1 MRRILAAL
9 LLVGCLLFALIPAA
23 AAKERSFRDLD
34 DIQNRSQVMFLVDLG
49 MISGYADNTFRPK
62 ATISRAETAKLISL
76 LYTDTIAAAEEET
89 PAPFTDIA
97 GHWAEAAIRFC
108 AQEGILAGNGDGT
121 FRPGDPVTARELAKM
136 LLITVGGDASR
147 YVGENWDD
155 AVDDDAAAQGIYT
168 RFTKDPS
175 LPVNRDDACLLIYN
189 AMQGLAIEGYDEDGN
204 VEYVMDALRNPISFL
219 EARFGLTRYTG
230 VVTGNECADLTV
242 PGGRLDEGVTKL
254 EGHTAFQVSTDLN
267 LVGQCVDVYV
277 KDGQVVGTPCVSS
290 SAVSYP
296 FGSYQELENL
306 LNLTDYSLAKDAAVY
321 VNYIPAEAADL
332 KTLPSSSVITVLD
345 KDGDQKFEQVLAV
358 TYQTCTVATSH
369 PLTIQVSGST
379 VDAQSIQRGDAFV
392 TGQNASCVQVADRWY
407 VK

>member
-76 LYTDTIAAAEEET
+76 LYTDTIAAAKEET
-89 PAPFTDIA
+89 PAPFPDIA

-230 VVTGNECADLTV
+230 VVTGTLSIAQGAASIGMTAKGMAAGEKV
-242 PGGRLDEGVTKL
+242 SES
-254 EGHTAFQVSTDLN
+254 AFQKSIDESTGFGTKPIRGEVAMNATLDKATAASTLARQHSDIMMN
-267 LVGQCVDVYV
+267 ARVQSFNSIMSGSSGILGSIGQCVATMYD
-277 KDGQVVGTPCVSS
+277 
-290 SAVSYP
+290 A
-296 FGSYQELENL
+296 ELKE
-306 LNLTDYSLAKDAAVY
+306 SEAAVER
-321 VNYIPAEAADL
+321 IRAQQQQLESLDESL
-332 KTLPSSSVITVLD
+332 KALIQKALSSQDAI
-345 KDGDQKFEQVLAV
+345 QQNMN
-358 TYQTCTVATSH
+358 QTRTKI
-369 PLTIQVSGST
+369 LG
-379 VDAQSIQRGDAFV
+379 
-392 TGQNASCVQVADRWY
+392 
-407 VK
+407 